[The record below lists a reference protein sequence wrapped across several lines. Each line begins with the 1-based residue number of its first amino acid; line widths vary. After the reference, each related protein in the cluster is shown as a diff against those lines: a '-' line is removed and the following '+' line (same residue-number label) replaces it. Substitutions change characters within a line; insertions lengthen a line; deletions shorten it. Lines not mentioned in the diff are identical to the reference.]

1 MPNKTSNKTSSSLG
15 AAHGSPAGGRC
26 RTQEITSFLSAWNE
40 GNTDAL
46 EELIPR
52 VYEQLGVMAA
62 RYLRGERPDHTLST
76 AALVHESYLR
86 LAEMESVSFS
96 SRGQFYAA
104 SARIMRNILVDHARQ
119 AARVKR
125 GGDLQ
130 KVPIEDAMIADAER
144 LPQLLALDDALA
156 RLAKS
161 DPEQA
166 LVVELRYFAGLN
178 RDEIADVLEIS
189 SATVTRRWRTARARL
204 YRCLVQGVDDDL

>member
-1 MPNKTSNKTSSSLG
+1 MARNNSSNPGAVSESSSPRSEL
-15 AAHGSPAGGRC
+15 
-26 RTQEITSFLSAWNE
+26 TQEITSFLFAWNG
-40 GNTDAL
+40 GNTNAL
-46 EELIPR
+46 EELIPK
-52 VYEQLGVMAA
+52 VYEQLGAMAS

-86 LAEMESVSFS
+86 LVEMESVSFS

-130 KVPIEDAMIADAER
+130 KVPIEDAMIADSER

-161 DPEQA
+161 NPEQA

-204 YRCLVQGVDDDL
+204 YRCLVQGVDDDI